1 MTGLTVILL
10 LVVLATA
17 VATGARRWRLPAP
30 SLLVI
35 AGLVV
40 GLIPWVPEVRLPPHV
55 ISVLVL
61 PPLLYASAGEISV
74 RDLRS
79 VWRPVTGLVFGLVLA
94 SAIAVAYVAR
104 AITPLT
110 TATAFILGAVLAS
123 TDPVAVTALGRRLS
137 LPARVQAMVQAES
150 LFNDATSLVLYKV
163 AVATAV
169 SGSAITVSGTVEQFL
184 ILAGGGALIGAA
196 VAAVVTLIR
205 RRTEEPVLET
215 VIALV
220 TPYASY
226 VIAEDSHASGV
237 TAVIVSGV
245 VLGSTGHK
253 LSNAPIRLQI
263 HAVYDTVT
271 FLLESVVFALIGLE
285 LPSTVRHLAHDEH
298 GWPLW
303 VPVIAFTVLAIRL
316 LWIFPLSALIQY
328 RHKEGD
334 SRLSWRVPAVLSWA
348 GTRGVMPLAA
358 ALSIPLV
365 THTGAPLPHRALILT
380 LTTGTIALT
389 VVFQGFTLAPVVRR
403 SGIALEPEHTARE
416 EARTRRHIA
425 HTALE
430 ELRQLGDLDELA
442 ELGTAAE
449 AALKQARRDLE
460 ARIHQAE
467 DAHYSDPDAR
477 PADAYREIRRT
488 LIGIEAAE
496 LQRLYEANT
505 ISNATRR
512 RIQRELDLE
521 EASLRARD

>member
-17 VATGARRWRLPAP
+17 VATGARRWSLPAP

-35 AGLVV
+35 AGLIV
-40 GLIPWVPEVRLPPHV
+40 GLMPWVPEVRLPPHV
-55 ISVLVL
+55 INVLVL
-61 PPLLYASAGEISV
+61 PPLLFASAGEISV
-74 RDLRS
+74 RDLRT

-94 SAIAVAYVAR
+94 SAVAVGYVAR

-110 TATAFILGAVLAS
+110 VATAFILGSVLAS
-123 TDPVAVTALGRRLS
+123 TDPVAVTALGRRLR
-137 LPARVQAMVQAES
+137 LPPRVQAMVQAES

-163 AVATAV
+163 AVVTAV
-169 SGSAITVSGTVEQFL
+169 SGSAITVAGTVEQFL
-184 ILAGGGALIGAA
+184 VLGGGGALIGAA
-196 VAAVVTLIR
+196 VAMVVALIR
-205 RRTEEPVLET
+205 RRTEDPILET

-226 VIAEDSHASGV
+226 VIAEQSHTSGV

-245 VLGSTGHK
+245 VLGSSGHK
-253 LSNAPIRLQI
+253 LSNAPIRLQV
-263 HAVYDTVT
+263 HAVYDTVS

-285 LPSTVRHLAHDEH
+285 LPSVVRQLARDEH

-316 LWIFPLSALIQY
+316 LWVFPLSALIHF
-328 RHKEGD
+328 RHQEGTR
-334 SRLSWRVPAVLSWA
+334 RLSWRVPAVLSWA

-358 ALSIPLV
+358 ALSIPL
-365 THTGAPLPHRALILT
+365 TTDTGAPLPHRALILT

-389 VVFQGFTLAPVVRR
+389 LIFQGFTLAPIVRR

-416 EARTRRHIA
+416 EARTRRRIA
-425 HTALE
+425 HVALE
-430 ELRQLGDLDELA
+430 ELKQLGDPDQFA
-442 ELGTAAE
+442 DLGIAAE
-449 AALKQARRDLE
+449 TALKQARRQLE
-460 ARIHQAE
+460 ARVHQAD

-488 LIGIEAAE
+488 LIAIEVAE
-496 LQRLYEANT
+496 LQRLYEANK

-521 EASLRARD
+521 EASLRARG

>member
-17 VATGARRWRLPAP
+17 VTTGARRWRMPAP
-30 SLLVI
+30 SLLVV
-35 AGLVV
+35 AGLIV
-40 GLIPWVPEVRLPPHV
+40 GLMPWVPGVRLPPHV

-61 PPLLYASAGEISV
+61 PPLLFASAGEISV
-74 RDLRS
+74 RDLRT

-94 SAIAVAYVAR
+94 SAIAVGYVAR

-110 TATAFILGAVLAS
+110 TASAFILGSVLAS
-123 TDPVAVTALGRRLS
+123 TDPVAVSALGRRLS
-137 LPARVQAMVQAES
+137 LPPRVQVMVQAES

-169 SGSAITVSGTVEQFL
+169 SSSAVTVSGTVGQFL

-205 RRTEEPVLET
+205 RRTEDPMLET

-226 VIAEDSHASGV
+226 VIADDSHTSGV

-245 VLGSTGHK
+245 VLGSAGHK
-253 LSNAPIRLQI
+253 LSSAPIRLQV

-285 LPSTVRHLAHDEH
+285 LPSLVRQLAHDEH

-303 VPVIAFTVLAIRL
+303 VPVIVFTLLTIRL

-328 RHKEGD
+328 RHREGE

-358 ALSIPLV
+358 ALSIPLT
-365 THTGAPLPHRALILT
+365 THTGAPLPHRALILM
-380 LTTGTIALT
+380 LTTGTVALT
-389 VVFQGFTLAPVVRR
+389 LIFQGFTLAPVVRL
-403 SGIALEPEHTARE
+403 SGIALEPEHSVRE
-416 EARTRRHIA
+416 EVRTRRHIA
-425 HTALE
+425 KAALE
-430 ELRQLGDLDELA
+430 ELKQLGDLDQLA
-442 ELGTAAE
+442 DLGAAAE
-449 AALKQARRDLE
+449 TALRQARRQLE

-467 DAHYSDPDAR
+467 DAHHSDPDAR
-477 PADAYREIRRT
+477 PADAYREVRRT
-488 LIGIEAAE
+488 LIAIEAAE
-496 LQRLYEANT
+496 LQRLYKANK

-521 EASLRARD
+521 EASLRARG

>member
-17 VATGARRWRLPAP
+17 VATGARRWSLPAP
-30 SLLVI
+30 SLLVV
-35 AGLVV
+35 AGLAV
-40 GLIPWVPEVRLPPHV
+40 GLLPWVPEVQLPPHV
-55 ISVLVL
+55 INVLVL
-61 PPLLYASAGEISV
+61 PPLLFASAGEISV
-74 RDLRS
+74 RDLRT

-94 SAIAVAYVAR
+94 SAVAVGYVAR
-104 AITPLT
+104 QITPLT
-110 TATAFILGAVLAS
+110 AATAFILGSVLAS

-137 LPARVQAMVQAES
+137 LPPRVQAMVQAES

-169 SGSAITVSGTVEQFL
+169 SGSVITISGTVEQFL

-196 VAAVVTLIR
+196 VAGVVALIR
-205 RRTEEPVLET
+205 RRTEDPMLET

-226 VIAEDSHASGV
+226 VIAEDAHTSGV

-253 LSNAPIRLQI
+253 LSSAPIRLQV

-285 LPSTVRHLAHDEH
+285 LPSAVRQLAHDER

-303 VPVIAFTVLAIRL
+303 VPVIAFTVLTIRL
-316 LWIFPLSALIQY
+316 LWIFPLSALIHY
-328 RHKEGD
+328 RRGEGD

-358 ALSIPLV
+358 VLSIPLT

-380 LTTGTIALT
+380 LTTGTVVLT
-389 VVFQGFTLAPVVRR
+389 LVFQGFTLAPIVRR

-416 EARTRRHIA
+416 EARTRRRIA
-425 HTALE
+425 HAALE
-430 ELRQLGDLDELA
+430 ELEQLGDPDQLA
-442 ELGTAAE
+442 HLGTAAE
-449 AALKQARRDLE
+449 TALKQARRQLE
-460 ARIHQAE
+460 ARVHQAD

-488 LIGIEAAE
+488 LIAIEAAE
-496 LQRLYEANT
+496 LQRLYRANK

-512 RIQRELDLE
+512 RIQHELDLE
-521 EASLRARD
+521 EASLRARG

>member
-17 VATGARRWRLPAP
+17 VATGARRWSLPAP

-35 AGLVV
+35 AGLLV
-40 GLIPWVPEVRLPPHV
+40 GLMPWVPEVRVPPHV
-55 ISVLVL
+55 INVLVL
-61 PPLLYASAGEISV
+61 PPLLFASAGEMSV
-74 RDLRS
+74 RDLRT
-79 VWRPVTGLVFGLVLA
+79 VWRPVTGLVFGLVVA
-94 SAIAVAYVAR
+94 SAIAVGYVAR
-104 AITPLT
+104 TITPLT
-110 TATAFILGAVLAS
+110 TATAFILGSVLAS

-137 LPARVQAMVQAES
+137 LPPRVQAMVQAES

-169 SGSAITVSGTVEQFL
+169 SGSAVSVSGTVEQFL

-196 VAAVVTLIR
+196 VAGVVALIR
-205 RRTEEPVLET
+205 RRTEDPILET

-226 VIAEDSHASGV
+226 VIAEQSHTSGV

-253 LSNAPIRLQI
+253 LSNAPIRIQV
-263 HAVYDTVT
+263 HAVYDTVA

-285 LPSTVRHLAHDEH
+285 LPSLVRQLARDEH

-303 VPVIAFTVLAIRL
+303 VPVIAATLLAIRL
-316 LWIFPLSALIQY
+316 LWVFPLSALIHH
-328 RHKEGD
+328 RHGEGD

-358 ALSIPLV
+358 ALSVPLV
-365 THTGAPLPHRALILT
+365 TQTGAPLPHRALILT

-389 VVFQGFTLAPVVRR
+389 LVFQGFTLVPIVRR

-425 HTALE
+425 RAALD
-430 ELRQLGDLDELA
+430 ELKQLGDLDQLA
-442 ELGTAAE
+442 ELGAAAE
-449 AALKQARRDLE
+449 AAVKQARRHLE

-477 PADAYREIRRT
+477 PADAYREIRRA
-488 LIGIEAAE
+488 LIAIEAAE
-496 LQRLYEANT
+496 LQHLYEANK

-521 EASLRARD
+521 EASLRDRG

>member
-1 MTGLTVILL
+1 MTGLIVILL

-17 VATGARRWRLPAP
+17 VATGARRWSLPAP

-35 AGLVV
+35 AGVAV
-40 GLIPWVPEVRLPPHV
+40 GVMPWVPEVRLAPHV

-61 PPLLYASAGEISV
+61 PPLLFAAAEEISV
-74 RDLRS
+74 RDLRT

-94 SAIAVAYVAR
+94 SALTVGYVAR
-104 AITPLT
+104 VMTPLT
-110 TATAFILGAVLAS
+110 AAAALILGSVLAS

-137 LPARVQAMVQAES
+137 LPPRVQAMVQAES

-163 AVATAV
+163 AVAAAV
-169 SGSAITVSGTVEQFL
+169 SGSAITVPGTVAQFL
-184 ILAGGGALIGAA
+184 ILAGGGVLIGAA
-196 VAAVVTLIR
+196 VAAVVALIR
-205 RRTEEPVLET
+205 RRTEDPVLET

-226 VIAEDSHASGV
+226 VIAEQSHTSGV

-285 LPSTVRHLAHDEH
+285 LPFAVRHLAHDEH

-316 LWIFPLSALIQY
+316 LWIFPLSAVIHY
-328 RHKEGD
+328 RRREGER
-334 SRLSWRVPAVLSWA
+334 RLSWRVPAVLSWA

-358 ALSIPLV
+358 ALSIPLT
-365 THTGAPLPHRALILT
+365 THTGTPLPHRALILM

-389 VVFQGFTLAPVVRR
+389 VVVQGFTLAPVVRR
-403 SGIALEPEHTARE
+403 SGIALEPEHTVRE

-425 HTALE
+425 HAALE
-430 ELRQLGDLDELA
+430 ELKQLGDLDQLA
-442 ELGTAAE
+442 DLGAAAE
-449 AALKQARRDLE
+449 AALKQARRQLE
-460 ARIHQAE
+460 ARIDQTE
-467 DAHYSDPDAR
+467 DAHYNDPDAR
-477 PADAYREIRRT
+477 PADAYCEIRRT
-488 LIGIEAAE
+488 LIAVEAAE
-496 LQRLYEANT
+496 LQRLYEASK

-512 RIQRELDLE
+512 RIQRELDFE
-521 EASLRARD
+521 EASLRTRG

>member
-17 VATGARRWRLPAP
+17 VATGARRWSMPAP

-35 AGLVV
+35 AGLIV
-40 GLIPWVPEVRLPPHV
+40 GLMPWVPEVRLPPHV
-55 ISVLVL
+55 INVLVL
-61 PPLLYASAGEISV
+61 PPLLFAAAGEIAV
-74 RDLRS
+74 RDLRT

-94 SAIAVAYVAR
+94 SAIAVGYVAQ

-110 TATAFILGAVLAS
+110 AATAFILGSVLAS
-123 TDPVAVTALGRRLS
+123 TDPVAVSALGRRLS
-137 LPARVQAMVQAES
+137 LPPRVQVMVQAES

-169 SGSAITVSGTVEQFL
+169 SGSALTVSGTVEQFL
-184 ILAGGGALIGAA
+184 ILAGGGALIGAV
-196 VAAVVTLIR
+196 VAGVVTLIR
-205 RRTEEPVLET
+205 RRTEDPVLET

-226 VIAEDSHASGV
+226 VIAEDSHTSGV

-245 VLGSTGHK
+245 VLGSAGHK
-253 LSNAPIRLQI
+253 LSNAPIRLQV

-285 LPSTVRHLAHDEH
+285 LPSVVRQLAHDEH

-303 VPVIAFTVLAIRL
+303 VPVIVFTLLAIRL

-328 RHKEGD
+328 RRREGD

-358 ALSIPLV
+358 ALSIPLA
-365 THTGAPLPHRALILT
+365 THTGAPLPHRALILV
-380 LTTGTIALT
+380 LTTGAVALT
-389 VVFQGFTLAPVVRR
+389 LIFQGFTLAPVVRL
-403 SGIALEPEHTARE
+403 SGIALEPEHSARE
-416 EARTRRHIA
+416 EARTRRHLA
-425 HTALE
+425 EAALE
-430 ELRQLGDLDELA
+430 ELKQLGDLDQLA
-442 ELGTAAE
+442 DLGAAAD
-449 AALKQARRDLE
+449 AALKQARRHLE
-460 ARIHQAE
+460 ARIHQVE

-477 PADAYREIRRT
+477 PVDAYREIRRT
-488 LIGIEAAE
+488 LIAVEAAE
-496 LQRLYEANT
+496 LQRLYEANK

-512 RIQRELDLE
+512 RILRELDLE
-521 EASLRARD
+521 EASLRDRG